1 MKMNED
7 LLSQLKNTY
16 RVTENDLGEDAKLSA
31 KGMTFRL
38 RTFEAEGLG
47 HVCLLS
53 MSGMLGLMQMQT
65 FVLSPETIDL
75 PLLNMDRI
83 SVLTRKTQMVEF
95 YRMLLSPEADNN
107 SAEYQWI
114 KNKDAELK
122 DYESGAHWYDS
133 LLAPYSYA
141 KVSNGFSTKRFDRAC
156 SEYMREFIRRCRI
169 EEPCDK
175 EAKMEK
181 TRAFAQQLID
191 EGGPAVSQ
199 FRKLFGDEVQN
210 TAEALYNYGRT
221 DAAER
226 SFQKLPDHKLIE

>member
-1 MKMNED
+1 MKMNEA

-16 RVTENDLGEDAKLSA
+16 RVVENDIGEDAKLSA

-75 PLLNMDRI
+75 PLLNMDRV
-83 SVLTRKTQMVEF
+83 SVLSRKTQMVEF
-95 YRMLLSPEADNN
+95 YRTLLTPESDDNF
-107 SAEYQWI
+107 AEYMWI
-114 KNKDAELK
+114 KNKDTDLK
-122 DYESGAHWYDS
+122 DYVSGEHWYDS

-141 KVSNGFSTKRFDRAC
+141 KVSTGISIKRFDRTC
-156 SEYMREFIRRCRI
+156 SEYMREYIRRCRI
-169 EEPCDK
+169 EKPCSK
-175 EAKMEK
+175 EEKMEK

-199 FRKLFGDEVQN
+199 YRKLFGDEV
-210 TAEALYNYGRT
+210 TSRIVLHHMYG
-221 DAAER
+221 
-226 SFQKLPDHKLIE
+226 LPL